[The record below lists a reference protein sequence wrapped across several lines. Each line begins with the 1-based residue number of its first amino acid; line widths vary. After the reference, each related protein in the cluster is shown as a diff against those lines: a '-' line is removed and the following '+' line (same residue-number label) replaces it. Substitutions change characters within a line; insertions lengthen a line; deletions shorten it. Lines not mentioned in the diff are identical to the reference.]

1 VLLFN
6 YNPVSDVVTIFDPIT
21 NTNIPI
27 SKIQFVSTQS
37 GKTMINFELQIVW
50 VLFIYYIVFIHI

>member
-1 VLLFN
+1 MLLFN

-37 GKTMINFELQIVW
+37 GKTMINFELQIV
-50 VLFIYYIVFIHI
+50 